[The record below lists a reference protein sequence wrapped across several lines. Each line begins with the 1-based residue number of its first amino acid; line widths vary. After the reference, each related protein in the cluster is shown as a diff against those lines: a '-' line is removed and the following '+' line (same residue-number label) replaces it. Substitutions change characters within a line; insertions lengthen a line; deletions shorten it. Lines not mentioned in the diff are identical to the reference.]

1 MHYIHTTVVTPDLEQ
16 SKAFYVE
23 KLGMIAFRE
32 IEGPEGRFK
41 AAFIAAPADEETA
54 RSARFAPALALLQ
67 HFTPTGPQPGI
78 SHICFRVP
86 DLYALCD
93 RIKAA
98 GYRFKMPPRDGF
110 RALVH
115 TPEGAVIEFH
125 QTGNRNAPAEPWISM
140 PDSD

>member
-1 MHYIHTTVVTPDLEQ
+1 MYYIHTTVVTCDLDQ
-16 SKAFYVE
+16 SKAFYTD
-23 KLGMIAFRE
+23 KLGMTAFRE

-41 AAFIAAPADEETA
+41 AAFVAAAHDEASA
-54 RSARFAPALALLQ
+54 RSPRFAPALALLQ
-67 HFTPTGPQPGI
+67 HFTPAGPQPGI

-86 DLYALCD
+86 DLYALCE
-93 RIKAA
+93 RIAGA
-98 GYRFKMPPRDGF
+98 GYRFKVPPRDGF

-125 QTGNRNAPAEPWISM
+125 QSGGRNVPAEPWISM